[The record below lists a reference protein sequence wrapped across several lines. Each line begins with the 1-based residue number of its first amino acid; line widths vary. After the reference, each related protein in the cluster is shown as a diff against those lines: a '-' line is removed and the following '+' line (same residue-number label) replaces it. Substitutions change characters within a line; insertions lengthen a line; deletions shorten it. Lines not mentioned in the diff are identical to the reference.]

1 MRQLNIKND
10 EAYAI
15 AESLAANRGESMT
28 AVVVGLLKQEA
39 DRVKPPRKTPEHVAR
54 IIERV
59 NASLEPLHRRMRED
73 KQRHPTT
80 EEFDA
85 WMYDENGL
93 PR

>member
-1 MRQLNIKND
+1 MRQLNIKSD
-10 EAYAI
+10 EAYGI
-15 AESLAANRGESMT
+15 AEHLAAARGESMT
-28 AVVVGLLKQEA
+28 AVVVSLLKQEA
-39 DRVKPPRKTPEHVAR
+39 DRIKPPRKTPEHIAK

-59 NASLEPLHRRMRED
+59 NASLEPLHRRMREG
-73 KQRHPTT
+73 KQRHPTN